1 LPGPQGQQ
9 GWAPEPGGQ
18 PQQVTGWVKPASS
31 KTVPGLESGVAMM
44 FTPVHI
50 FTSVFDNMI
59 KLQQKTWANMI
70 GAASTGSQDTNR
82 Y

>member
-1 LPGPQGQQ
+1 
-9 GWAPEPGGQ
+9 
-18 PQQVTGWVKPASS
+18 VTGWVKPASS

-59 KLQQKTWANMI
+59 KLQQKIWANMI

>member
-1 LPGPQGQQ
+1 LPGPQRQQ
-9 GWAPEPGGQ
+9 GWAPEPGAQ
-18 PQQVTGWVKPASS
+18 PQEITEWVKPASS
-31 KTVPGLESGVAMM
+31 KPAPGLESGVAMM

-50 FTSVFDNMI
+50 FTSMFDNMI

-70 GAASTGSQDTNR
+70 GAARTGSQDANR

>member
-1 LPGPQGQQ
+1 
-9 GWAPEPGGQ
+9 
-18 PQQVTGWVKPASS
+18 VS
-31 KTVPGLESGVAMM
+31 GLESGVAMM

-70 GAASTGSQDTNR
+70 GAASTGSQDANR